1 MMLLLRKLALPAM
14 VAALSGC
21 TAGPTPPARRA
32 PQSALAPLMR
42 PERPV
47 VIAHRGGRTEA
58 PEETMDTLRRSV
70 AVGAQVLELDL
81 HATADGVV
89 VCMHDA
95 TVDRTTDGTGPIQGF
110 DYDALRQLD
119 AGHRFSPDGGASFPF
134 RGQGVRVP
142 TLAEVLSEGPQVP
155 LVLEIKQSEPPIAD
169 AVMAELR
176 AHDALDRVVLA
187 AFSADTLEAVR
198 AHSDAPATS
207 LAVSEVIGWLATD
220 EAPGSF
226 LHLPPELGPVE
237 LVTPELIQS
246 AEAQGLAVQVWT
258 ISTPA
263 QMRAMIDLGV
273 HGIMTP
279 DPQTLAGIVASTP

>member
-1 MMLLLRKLALPAM
+1 M
-14 VAALSGC
+14 
-21 TAGPTPPARRA
+21 
-32 PQSALAPLMR
+32 
-42 PERPV
+42 
-47 VIAHRGGRTEA
+47 
-58 PEETMDTLRRSV
+58 
-70 AVGAQVLELDL
+70 
-81 HATADGVV
+81 
-89 VCMHDA
+89 
-95 TVDRTTDGTGPIQGF
+95 
-110 DYDALRQLD
+110 
-119 AGHRFSPDGGASFPF
+119 
-134 RGQGVRVP
+134 P

-198 AHSDAPATS
+198 AHPDAPATS